1 VDALTVSMARGVSE
15 SMPLQVAAVA
25 IAIGVASN
33 TLLKLSAALVL
44 GSPGFRRIAGGALFV
59 MAAVALGSLAWL
71 APR

>member
-1 VDALTVSMARGVSE
+1 
-15 SMPLQVAAVA
+15 
-25 IAIGVASN
+25 
-33 TLLKLSAALVL
+33 LKLSAALVL